1 LVLRV
6 ASREPPSRV
15 SFVAHLREY
24 KLTEPSRFWQC
35 CSMNVLCYTLYWCL
49 DMFTKL
55 HTCIVYIGYCTCSH
69 VPVFALVAYF
79 CAMSASSL
87 ASRAA
92 AASGSLVGQHTPTLS
107 RRLETSSRPRTPVLL
122 ATTGGHQR
130 LVLWLA
136 IADALELCSQLGL
149 ALRLP
154 VRLFGGTLS
163 LLVLLL
169 LTP

>member
-1 LVLRV
+1 MLCVDIVLVLGHVYEIAHMYSLHWILHLFTRT
-6 ASREPPSRV
+6 RIRTGRLHV
-15 SFVAHLREY
+15 S
-24 KLTEPSRFWQC
+24 
-35 CSMNVLCYTLYWCL
+35 
-49 DMFTKL
+49 
-55 HTCIVYIGYCTCSH
+55 G
-69 VPVFALVAYF
+69 YF

-122 ATTGGHQR
+122 ATTGGHQN

>member
-1 LVLRV
+1 MLRV
-6 ASREPPSRV
+6 ASWEPPSRV

-24 KLTEPSRFWQC
+24 KLTYPSRFWQC
-35 CSMNVLCYTLYWCL
+35 CSMNVLCYTLYWCV

>member
-1 LVLRV
+1 ML
-6 ASREPPSRV
+6 
-15 SFVAHLREY
+15 
-24 KLTEPSRFWQC
+24 
-35 CSMNVLCYTLYWCL
+35 
-49 DMFTKL
+49 TKL

>member
-1 LVLRV
+1 MLQHERPVLYIVLVL
-6 ASREPPSRV
+6 
-15 SFVAHLREY
+15 AHVYEIAHMH
-24 KLTEPSRFWQC
+24 S
-35 CSMNVLCYTLYWCL
+35 
-49 DMFTKL
+49 L
-55 HTCIVYIGYCTCSH
+55 HWILH
-69 VPVFALVAYF
+69 VPVFALVGYF
-79 CAMSASSL
+79 CAMGASSL